1 MFSQSNCM
9 VAIPKLFATWRA
21 HRKLLHFVSDMSRQ
35 GDVTFGTMCFY
46 YYWLGCGHDYKICC
60 DIVYHPYY
68 DHVCVC
74 VHVCTMHWGRRKKP
88 CCGQAFL
95 VDILEGEGFL
105 EKRRKLLRHRAG
117 LTDADR
123 KKVGFPDSLGKFGS
137 TNVLLEVGHMGCPLH
152 EPIVIHGK
160 LDLVAPPHKF
170 TKSFSLW
177 ECVCV
182 FFVSGMARCC
192 FTSLNSCFCF
202 CLISWVSMC
211 LILVPTFQ
219 HAKTYTS
226 SPLKL
231 QHTSLQIQV
240 TQIKPCEWPLLSWWS

>member
-1 MFSQSNCM
+1 MESPPETSPLRIRHVKAGRRYFWHD
-9 VAIPKLFATWRA
+9 VF
-21 HRKLLHFVSDMSRQ
+21 LLLLVGLWPWLQNLLWYSVSSILWSR
-35 GDVTFGTMCFY
+35 
-46 YYWLGCGHDYKICC
+46 
-60 DIVYHPYY
+60 
-68 DHVCVC
+68 VCVC

-152 EPIVIHGK
+152 EHIVIHGK

-177 ECVCV
+177 ECVCFLCQGWPGV
-182 FFVSGMARCC
+182 VLHHWIVVFVSA
-192 FTSLNSCFCF
+192 
-202 CLISWVSMC
+202 
-211 LILVPTFQ
+211 
-219 HAKTYTS
+219 
-226 SPLKL
+226 
-231 QHTSLQIQV
+231 
-240 TQIKPCEWPLLSWWS
+240 